1 MSRKR
6 TLVVASLPVVLAG
19 AILALAGG
27 SGGGTAGKG
36 AAAGLVRATSS
47 GTPQSSLAS
56 AGISGT
62 FGPHV
67 SQGLYQGVSP
77 DVSSLPVLP
86 VSAGPLHTR
95 DNESL
100 RPGAAPPGTKDPVVQ
115 KKKGSGPISAPI
127 QNFDGICLPFGP
139 PCAQASSCSCLPPD
153 TNGEVGAT
161 QYVQTVNSDFAV
173 YSKTG
178 TALRGATPINQLW
191 ANAGGECAA
200 HNDGDPV
207 VVYDQLA
214 KRWLL
219 SEFIATPSGNPG
231 DDQYGECI
239 AVSTTGDATGSY
251 YLYTFLFGSDVFY
264 DYPKLGVWPDGY
276 YMMANEFPTNSETS
290 AGVGAFAFERSQ
302 MLAGKPA
309 RVVFFDESQ
318 HNSPGGQ
325 YIGMLPSD
333 LDGSTLPP
341 AGSPNWFAE
350 VDDPTGVP
358 PTTVGDT
365 GFDMHLWAF
374 HVDWANPANS
384 TFGNDGAPSAS
395 LPVAQFVRPQ
405 CVYGYGDC
413 APQAGGPQQ
422 LDVLGDRLM
431 FRLAYRNF
439 GGYASLV
446 SEPLGAGQRPDRN
459 PLVRGADPEGRHAVD
474 LPAGNVRARRRDES
488 PLALDGL
495 DRRGPKRRHRARVQ
509 RLWAERLSIRPLHR
523 PRCRRH
529 ARADDAGRAGRLHG
543 HRPADGGRGPLGRL
557 QRPDRRPERRLHLLV
572 HAGVPGDRRGRAR
585 DLAHPRRLVQ
595 VPRLQEIASH
605 RTGARFRARAGPP
618 ADGRQTSYPVDRGMA
633 NLFGYIDPGSGSLF
647 LQGLAGGIAAIGVFL
662 KVYWRRVKR
671 FLHIGKPEDESSE
684 SSSS

>member
-1 MSRKR
+1 MLRKR
-6 TLVVASLPVVLAG
+6 TLVVASLPVLLAG

-27 SGGGTAGKG
+27 SGGGTTGKG
-36 AAAGLVRATSS
+36 AAVGLARAASS
-47 GTPQSSLAS
+47 GTSVSSLGS
-56 AGISGT
+56 ATVSGT

-86 VSAGPLHTR
+86 VLPGPLHTR

-100 RPGAAPPGTKDPVVQ
+100 RPGGAAPGTKDPVVQ
-115 KKKGSGPISAPI
+115 KKKGAGPISAPI

-139 PCAQASSCSCLPPD
+139 PCAQQSSCSCLPPD
-153 TNGEVGAT
+153 TDGEVGAS
-161 QYVQTVNSDFAV
+161 QYVQMVNTDFAV

-178 TALRGATPINQLW
+178 AVLRTATPINQLW

-207 VVYDQLA
+207 VLYDQLA

-219 SEFIATPSGNPG
+219 SQFIATPSGNAG

-251 YLYTFLFGSDVFY
+251 YLYTFLFGTDVFY

-318 HNSPGGQ
+318 HNPPGGQ

-350 VDDPTGVP
+350 VDDPSGVP

-365 GFDMHLWAF
+365 GFDMRLWAF

-384 TFGNDGAPSAS
+384 TFGSDGAPSS
-395 LPVAQFVRPQ
+395 TLPVASFVRPQ

-446 SEPLGAGQRPDRN
+446 LNHS
-459 PLVRGADPEGRHAVD
+459 
-474 LPAGNVRARRRDES
+474 
-488 PLALDGL
+488 
-495 DRRGPKRRHRARVQ
+495 
-509 RLWAERLSIRPLHR
+509 
-523 PRCRRH
+523 
-529 ARADDAGRAGRLHG
+529 
-543 HRPADGGRGPLGRL
+543 
-557 QRPDRRPERRLHLLV
+557 
-572 HAGVPGDRRGRAR
+572 
-585 DLAHPRRLVQ
+585 VQ
-595 VPRLQEIASH
+595 VPDTGRIGVRWYEVRIPKGGSPAIYQQGTYAPDDTATNPLWRWMGSIAEDRNGDVALGYSASGPNDYPSV
-605 RTGARFRARAGPP
+605 RYTGRAAGDPLGQMTQAEQVAYTGTGPQTEVEGRWGDYSDITVDP
-618 ADGRQTSYPVDRGMA
+618 ADDCTFWYTQEYLATDTVVIGTWRTRVVS
-633 NLFGYIDPGSGSLF
+633 FTFPGC
-647 LQGLAGGIAAIGVFL
+647 
-662 KVYWRRVKR
+662 KK
-671 FLHIGKPEDESSE
+671 
-684 SSSS
+684 

>member
-1 MSRKR
+1 MLRKR

-27 SGGGTAGKG
+27 SGGGTSGKG
-36 AAAGLVRATSS
+36 AAVGLVRASNS
-47 GTPQSSLAS
+47 GTLQSSLAS
-56 AGISGT
+56 ATISGT

-86 VSAGPLHTR
+86 VLAGPLHTR

-100 RPGAAPPGTKDPVVQ
+100 RPGGAAPGTKDPVVQ
-115 KKKGSGPISAPI
+115 KKKGAGPISAPI

-139 PCAQASSCSCLPPD
+139 PCAQQSSCSCLPPD
-153 TNGEVGAT
+153 TDGEVGAN
-161 QYVQTVNSDFAV
+161 QYVQMVNTDFAV

-178 TALRGATPINQLW
+178 AVLRTATPINELW

-200 HNDGDPV
+200 HNNGDPV
-207 VVYDQLA
+207 VLYDQLA
-214 KRWLL
+214 KRWVLTQ
-219 SEFIATPSGNPG
+219 FIATPSGNPG

-251 YLYTFLFGSDVFY
+251 YLYTFLFGTDVFY

-290 AGVGAFAFERSQ
+290 AGTGAFAFERSQ

-333 LDGSTLPP
+333 LDGSALPP

-350 VDDPTGVP
+350 VDDPSGVP

-384 TFGNDGAPSAS
+384 TFGNDGAPSS
-395 LPVAQFVRPQ
+395 TLPVAQFIRPQ

-446 SEPLGAGQRPDRN
+446 LNHSVQVQDTGHIGIRWYEVRIPKGGTPSIYQQGTYAPDDAATNPLWRWMGSIAEDRN
-459 PLVRGADPEGRHAVD
+459 GDIGLGYSASGPNDYPSVRYTGRAAGDALGQMTQTEQVAYTGTGPQTEVEGRWGDYSDITVD
-474 LPAGNVRARRRDES
+474 P
-488 PLALDGL
+488 
-495 DRRGPKRRHRARVQ
+495 
-509 RLWAERLSIRPLHR
+509 
-523 PRCRRH
+523 
-529 ARADDAGRAGRLHG
+529 ADDCTFWYTQEYLATDTVVIGTWRTR
-543 HRPADGGRGPLGRL
+543 
-557 QRPDRRPERRLHLLV
+557 V
-572 HAGVPGDRRGRAR
+572 VSFKFPGCR
-585 DLAHPRRLVQ
+585 
-595 VPRLQEIASH
+595 
-605 RTGARFRARAGPP
+605 
-618 ADGRQTSYPVDRGMA
+618 
-633 NLFGYIDPGSGSLF
+633 
-647 LQGLAGGIAAIGVFL
+647 
-662 KVYWRRVKR
+662 K
-671 FLHIGKPEDESSE
+671 
-684 SSSS
+684 